1 MRRRKFLSRSVSGV
15 MGLAGLGALGRGQ
28 KLPAP
33 GVERQPLARR
43 ELGKTGARLSLV
55 GLGGVVLMN
64 QTPAA
69 ASRIVSEAVDFGVNY
84 FDVAP
89 SYGNAQDLLGPALK
103 PYRAGAFLA
112 CKTTMRDAAGAAAEL
127 EGSLKALATDHLDL
141 YQLHALT
148 TLDDVRRAV
157 GPRGALE
164 TFIKARQEGKVRNI
178 GFSAHSAEAALEAMK
193 QFDFATILFP
203 VNFACWYKAGF
214 GPEVV
219 KAAAEKGMGILAIK
233 ALAREPWT
241 NEDLRKQWPNLW
253 YQPLTD
259 PGQADLAL
267 RFTLSQPVTAAVP
280 PGDIRMFRLAVDIAQ
295 SFTVLDDK
303 EERDLRELAATLTP
317 IFPQAQK

>member
-1 MRRRKFLSRSVSGV
+1 MRRRRFLSRSVSGIT
-15 MGLAGLGALGRGQ
+15 GLAGFVALGLGQ

-33 GVERQPLARR
+33 GVERLPLARR
-43 ELGKTGARLSLV
+43 ALGRTGARLSIV

-64 QTPAA
+64 ESPAS
-69 ASRIVSEAVDFGVNY
+69 ASRIVSEAVDLGVNY

-89 SYGNAQDLLGPALK
+89 SYGNAQELLGPALK

-148 TLDDVRRAV
+148 TLDDVRRAL

-164 TFIKARQEGKVRNI
+164 TFVKARQEGKIGHI
-178 GFSAHSAEAALEAMK
+178 GFSAHSVEAALEAMK

-203 VNFACWYKAGF
+203 VNFVCWYKAGF

-219 KAAAEKGMGILAIK
+219 KAAEEKGMGVLAIK
-233 ALAREPWT
+233 ALARAPWT
-241 NEDLRKQWPNLW
+241 DEDMRRQWPKLW
-253 YQPLTD
+253 YQPVTD
-259 PGQADLAL
+259 PGQADKAL

-295 SFTVLDDK
+295 SFTVINEK
-303 EERDLRELAATLTP
+303 EERDLRDLAATLTP